1 MDDLSR
7 LIKNI
12 EDINTGKI
20 WKRKD
25 IKEKIFMCYKAI
37 LYEIAK
43 LQVNDTSHARA
54 LIVKVFCNKF
64 GLSTIDLQE
73 LNINHKFWEKNG
85 FPENSDKSWDT
96 AKEGDGVNISTVDN
110 DVNLEFTT
118 PEITNQALGKEK
130 FDFKM
135 GIPRLISP
143 SPYNPYIEPQMQ
155 AYHIDKISNLAITGN
170 LQELEDMLKRLADTI
185 ADEITKGLGI

>member
-12 EDINTGKI
+12 EDINTGRI

-25 IKEKIFMCYKAI
+25 VKEKIFMCYKAI

-43 LQVNDTSHARA
+43 LQVSDTSYARA
-54 LIVKVFCNKF
+54 LIVKVFCNRF
-64 GLSTIDLQE
+64 GLETTDLQE
-73 LNINHKFWEKNG
+73 LNINHKFWENNG
-85 FPENSDKSWDT
+85 FPENSSKSWDT
-96 AKEGDGVNISTVDN
+96 AKEGDGVNIYTTDNNVD
-110 DVNLEFTT
+110 LEFTT
-118 PEITNQALGKEK
+118 PEITNQALGIEK

-143 SPYNPYIEPQMQ
+143 SPYNPYIEPQME
-155 AYHIDKISNLAITGN
+155 AYHIDKISNLANTGN
-170 LQELEDMLKRLADTI
+170 LRELEDMVNRLADFI
-185 ADEITKGLGI
+185 ADEIVKGLK